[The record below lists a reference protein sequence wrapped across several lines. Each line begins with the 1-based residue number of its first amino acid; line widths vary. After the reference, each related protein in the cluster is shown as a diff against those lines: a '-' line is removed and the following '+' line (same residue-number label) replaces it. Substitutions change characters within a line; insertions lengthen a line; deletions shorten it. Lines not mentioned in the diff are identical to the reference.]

1 MGKRVLVAVDL
12 NSVSEAAIV
21 YGIELAARIKSPL
34 SLIAISSSRPQKQSG
49 TTQGLLQH
57 DQNKWMEH
65 AIAESQEKA
74 VNLEIFVSSG
84 RFFEEIMRFV
94 RSHPAVQFI
103 VMSSLKEKKSEDYSK
118 FTSALKQ
125 LHEEFEGEIL
135 LVEKAGKVA
144 RASDLYV

>member
-12 NSVSEAAIV
+12 RSVSEAAIV

-34 SLIAISSSRPQKQSG
+34 SLIAISSSKPQKQLS
-49 TTQGLLQH
+49 TSPGLAQH
-57 DQNKWMEH
+57 DQTKWMEH
-65 AIAESQEKA
+65 AVAESQEKA
-74 VNLEIFVSSG
+74 VNVEIFVSTG
-84 RFFEEIMRFV
+84 QFFEEIMRFV

-103 VMSSLKEKKSEDYSK
+103 VMAASKEKKSEDYSK
-118 FTSALKQ
+118 FTSDLKQ
-125 LHEEFEGEIL
+125 LHKEFEGEIL